1 MLASAAS
8 PASFFDTVTLV
19 VFSTAGA
26 FLGLSLRVDA
36 AWVIVTGVRYV
47 TVCRAS
53 SRFANHAK
61 KSPGSYNNSHTR
73 QEIGVGNVDSPR
85 LNDWKRSL
93 YDLRERVS

>member
-1 MLASAAS
+1 MSRLTLDALAVCARVRRVAGID
-8 PASFFDTVTLV
+8 FFDTVTLV

-53 SRFANHAK
+53 SRPANHAK
-61 KSPGSYNNSHTR
+61 KAPAAITTVTLDRKSG
-73 QEIGVGNVDSPR
+73 
-85 LNDWKRSL
+85 
-93 YDLRERVS
+93 

>member
-1 MLASAAS
+1 M
-8 PASFFDTVTLV
+8 FFSLNLRFQANRKGEGSWQTQGLV

-26 FLGLSLRVDA
+26 FLGLPLRVDA

-73 QEIGVGNVDSPR
+73 QEIGVRKRR
-85 LNDWKRSL
+85 LAASQRL
-93 YDLRERVS
+93 ATTVV